1 MVDKG
6 DYFTINRARQFGK
19 TTTLYLLREM
29 LKSEYICLKISF
41 EGVGEAMFSS
51 EEAFC
56 RGFLRELDI
65 ATNNDPDAE
74 ITWLC
79 ETVKNFRELNTHI
92 SAICQNRKV
101 VLLIDEV
108 DKSSNNQIFLHFLGV
123 LRNKYLARNAG
134 DGHTFH
140 SVILAGVN
148 DIKNIKQKMIT
159 SGTHTQSSGE
169 GIYNSPWNIA
179 ANFDVD
185 MSFNPAE
192 IETMLVEYESEHAT
206 KMNTTEISEEIYAY
220 TGGYPFL
227 VSRLCKII
235 DEKLSKNWTVDAVR
249 DSVQLL
255 LKEDNTLFDDLFK
268 NLKNNSEL
276 SDFVKRILIQGEEY
290 DFDIYDPVINLGVM
304 YGFFKEHNAKVV
316 ISNRIF
322 EIRIADFLILQ
333 EKRKRTYTTGTLKE
347 DVVEN
352 GRFNMETCL
361 RKFAQHYYE
370 TYNDKDSAFLEREGR
385 LLFLFFVK
393 PLING
398 AGFYYME
405 AETRNSRRLDIVINY
420 NNEEFIIELKI
431 WHGEKYKEKAYA
443 QLLDYMSAKGL
454 KTGYLLTFD
463 FRKDANKET
472 GAQWVDFDDGRRIFD
487 VVV

>member
-1 MVDKG
+1 MVV
-6 DYFTINRARQFGK
+6 
-19 TTTLYLLREM
+19 
-29 LKSEYICLKISF
+29 SISF
-41 EGVGEAMFSS
+41 EGIDCGDFASPD
-51 EEAFC
+51 AFC
-56 RGFLRELDI
+56 KMFLRLMDRETMRIYGESLWVNPEVVSF
-65 ATNNDPDAE
+65 AT
-74 ITWLC
+74 
-79 ETVKNFRELNTHI
+79 LNEHL
-92 SAICQNRKV
+92 SNVCSNQSKKV

-108 DKSSNNQIFLHFLGV
+108 DKTSNNQVFLHFLGM
-123 LRNKYLARNAG
+123 LRTKFLSREKF
-134 DGHTFH
+134 DTFH

-159 SGTHTQSSGE
+159 SGTHTQSDGE

-206 KMNTTEISEEIYAY
+206 KMNTTEIAEEIYAY

-235 DEKLSKNWTVDAVR
+235 DEKLNKDWTVDAVR

-290 DFDIYDPVINLGVM
+290 DFDIYDPVISLGVM
-304 YGFFKEHNAKVV
+304 YGFFKEHNAKVA

-370 TYNDKDSAFLEREGR
+370 TYNDKDSAFLERDGR

-431 WHGEKYKEKAYA
+431 WHGEKYKEKAHA

-472 GAQWVDFDDGRRIFD
+472 GAQWIDFDDGCRIFD
-487 VVV
+487 VTV